1 MEAATLQVK
10 AYQSL
15 SKNDMFSKTYLE
27 AATSATDEVAAF
39 AEVAAAAA
47 EVAVADD
54 ESPAWA
60 VE

>member
-1 MEAATLQVK
+1 MEAATLQVTTC
-10 AYQSL
+10 QSM
-15 SKNDMFSKTYLE
+15 SKNDMSRRTCLE

-47 EVAVADD
+47 VVAVADD